1 MCIIIATRMKGEFAM
16 AEFRKT
22 LQGLPWIAKL
32 LLVIVYDIY
41 GALYRIS
48 RGDAVGI
55 VVGVLQIVTGNFF
68 GIFWIID
75 LITVIVK
82 KEVTVVA

>member
-1 MCIIIATRMKGEFAM
+1 MYNKNTNLKGEFIM

-22 LQGLPWIAKL
+22 LQGLPWIVKL
-32 LLVIVYDIY
+32 LLVILYDIY

-55 VVGVLQIVTGNFF
+55 VVGVLQLITGNFF
-68 GIFWIID
+68 GIFWLID

>member
-1 MCIIIATRMKGEFAM
+1 M

-22 LQGLPWIAKL
+22 LKGLPWIVKL
-32 LLVIVYDIY
+32 LLVIVGDIY
-41 GALYRIS
+41 GILFRLS

-55 VVGVLQIVTGNFF
+55 IVAVLQLITGNFF

-75 LITVIVK
+75 LITVIMK